1 MRNPTVTAVLAIV
14 ATLVA
19 LVVTLLV
26 PTPASAQELSGK
38 VEAGDTIFI
47 TDRNGVQTT
56 GRLLHLA
63 PEGLTLLVG
72 GQERL
77 IPQGGVGRIEKR
89 DSLWNGMLIGG
100 TVSAGLIGMVAGA
113 TCSSDCG
120 DLILPVVAF
129 YGAIGAGIGALV
141 DSAAHNY
148 SAVDGPSLGSPN
160 ARRTPAPVAS
170 LDDLWLRVRDG
181 DAIEVSTSAGHKIKG
196 RFVQASR
203 TSVTITVGGDL
214 QEIRS
219 SDVRAVRRKGNRYRS
234 GALWGGAVFGA
245 LGALGCS
252 GGSTEC
258 SNPALAGAWVGSSG
272 ALWGM
277 IGGALIPK
285 HTLVYGPDRSSSV
298 RVAPMLQ
305 VGRLG
310 VALSA
315 SF

>member
-1 MRNPTVTAVLAIV
+1 MRHVVLAVV
-14 ATLVA
+14 AVF
-19 LVVTLLV
+19 VSV
-26 PTPASAQELSGK
+26 PAAAQELSGK

-47 TDRNGVQTT
+47 TDRTGVQTG
-56 GRLLHLA
+56 GRLLHFA

-77 IPQGGVGRIEKR
+77 IPSSGIGRIEKR

-100 TVSAGLIGMVAGA
+100 TVSAGLIGIVVGA
-113 TCSSDCG
+113 TCSSECDG
-120 DLILPVVAF
+120 LVLPVTAF
-129 YGAIGAGIGALV
+129 YGAIGAGIGALI

-181 DAIEVSTSAGHKIKG
+181 DAIEVATSAGQRIKG

-214 QEIRS
+214 REISS
-219 SDVRAVRRKGNRYRS
+219 SDVRVVKRKGNRYRS
-234 GALWGGAVFGA
+234 GALWGGALFGT
-245 LGALGCS
+245 LGALTSAGCS
-252 GGSTEC
+252 GGSNEC
-258 SNPALAGAWVGSSG
+258 GNPALVGAWIGSSG
-272 ALWGM
+272 ALWGT
-277 IGGALIPK
+277 IIGALIPK
-285 HTLVYGPDRSSSV
+285 HTLVYGPDTSTSV
-298 RVAPMLQ
+298 RVVPMLQ

>member
-1 MRNPTVTAVLAIV
+1 MRSPAITAVLTIV
-14 ATLVA
+14 A
-19 LVVTLLV
+19 LLV
-26 PTPASAQELSGK
+26 SIPASAQELSGK

-47 TDRNGVQTT
+47 TDRNGVQTA
-56 GRLLHLA
+56 GRLLNLA

-72 GQERL
+72 AQERL
-77 IPQGGVGRIEKR
+77 IPRGGVGRIEKR
-89 DSLWNGMLIGG
+89 DSLWNGMLTGG
-100 TVSAGLIGMVAGA
+100 AVSAGLVGMIAGA
-113 TCSSDCG
+113 ACSSDCG
-120 DLILPVVAF
+120 GFELPVTVF
-129 YGAIGAGIGALV
+129 YGAVGAGIGALI

-181 DAIEVSTSAGHKIKG
+181 DAIEVATSAGHKVRG

-219 SDVRAVRRKGNRYRS
+219 SDIRVVKRKGNRYRS
-234 GALWGGAVFGA
+234 GALWGGAIIGMGHA
-245 LGALGCS
+245 LASAGCE
-252 GGSTEC
+252 GGSAVC
-258 SNPALAGAWVGSSG
+258 GNPALVGAVFAGPG
-272 ALWGM
+272 ALWGT
-277 IGGALIPK
+277 IIGALIPK
-285 HTLVYGPDRSSSV
+285 HTMVYGPDSSSSV

-305 VGRLG
+305 AGRLG

>member
-1 MRNPTVTAVLAIV
+1 MRNPTLTPVLAIV
-14 ATLVA
+14 A
-19 LVVTLLV
+19 LLV
-26 PTPASAQELSGK
+26 SIPASAQELSGK

-77 IPQGGVGRIEKR
+77 IPSGGVGRIEKR
-89 DSLWNGMLIGG
+89 DSLRNGMLIGG
-100 TVSAGLIGMVAGA
+100 TVSAGLIGMVMGA

-120 DLILPVVAF
+120 GVILPVTAF
-129 YGAIGAGIGALV
+129 YGAIGAGIGALI
-141 DSAAHNY
+141 DSAGHNY
-148 SAVDGPSLGSPN
+148 STVDGPSLGSPN

-181 DAIEVSTSAGHKIKG
+181 DAIEVATSTGQKVRG

-203 TSVTITVGGDL
+203 TSVTITVGGNL
-214 QEIRS
+214 REIRS
-219 SDVRAVRRKGNRYRS
+219 GDIRVVKRKGNRYRS
-234 GALWGGAVFGA
+234 GALWGGAIIGMGHA
-245 LGALGCS
+245 LASVGCD
-252 GGSTEC
+252 GGSAVC
-258 SNPALAGAWVGSSG
+258 GNPALVGAAFAGPG
-272 ALWGM
+272 ALWGTI
-277 IGGALIPK
+277 IGAVIPK
-285 HTLVYGPDRSSSV
+285 HTLVYGPDASTGV

-310 VALSA
+310 VSLSA

>member
-1 MRNPTVTAVLAIV
+1 MRNPALTPVLAIV
-14 ATLVA
+14 A
-19 LVVTLLV
+19 LLLSI
-26 PTPASAQELSGK
+26 PASAQELSGK

-77 IPQGGVGRIEKR
+77 VPRGGVGRIEKR

-100 TVSAGLIGMVAGA
+100 AVTGGLFGMVAGA
-113 TCSSDCG
+113 TCSEYECG
-120 DLILPVVAF
+120 DLILPVTAF
-129 YGAIGAGIGALV
+129 YGAIGAGIGALI

-181 DAIEVSTSAGHKIKG
+181 DAIEVATSAGQRIKG

-203 TSVTITVGGDL
+203 TSVTITVGGNL
-214 QEIRS
+214 REIRS
-219 SDVRAVRRKGNRYRS
+219 GDIRVVKRKGNRYRS
-234 GALWGGAVFGA
+234 GALWGGAIIGMGHA
-245 LGALGCS
+245 LASVGCD
-252 GGSTEC
+252 GGSAVC
-258 SNPALAGAWVGSSG
+258 GNPALVGAAFAGPG
-272 ALWGM
+272 ALWGTI
-277 IGGALIPK
+277 IGAVIPK
-285 HTLVYGPDRSSSV
+285 HTLVYGPDASTGV

-310 VALSA
+310 VSLSA

>member
-1 MRNPTVTAVLAIV
+1 MRNSALTTVLAIV
-14 ATLVA
+14 A
-19 LVVTLLV
+19 LLV
-26 PTPASAQELSGK
+26 SIPASAQELSGK
-38 VEAGDTIFI
+38 VEAGDTIFV
-47 TDRNGVQTT
+47 TDRTGVQTS
-56 GRLLHLA
+56 GRLLHFA

-77 IPQGGVGRIEKR
+77 IPTGGIGRVEKR
-89 DSLWNGMLIGG
+89 DSLWNGMLVGG
-100 TVSAGLIGMVAGA
+100 AVSAGLIGMVAGT
-113 TCSSDCG
+113 TCSSECG
-120 DLILPVVAF
+120 DLVLPIVGF

-148 SAVDGPSLGSPN
+148 STIDGPSLGSPN

-181 DAIEVSTSAGHKIKG
+181 DAIEVATSAGHKVKG

-219 SDVRAVRRKGNRYRS
+219 SDVRVVKRKGNRYRS
-234 GALWGGAVFGA
+234 GALWGGALFGT
-245 LGALGCS
+245 LGALSSAGCS
-252 GGSTEC
+252 GGSDVC
-258 SNPALAGAWVGSSG
+258 GNPALVGAWVGSSG
-272 ALWGM
+272 ALWGTM
-277 IGGALIPK
+277 IGALIPK
-285 HTLVYGPDRSSSV
+285 HTLVYGPGGSSSV